1 MGFRIKNNTTMQN
14 SSESNKIDI
23 IEKSTKIVGEITS
36 KADFRIDGS
45 VEGKIVTSGKVVIG
59 EEGTVIGRID
69 CSNSDIAGSIDGIID
84 VSGILSL
91 KSSSKVK
98 GEVLVGKLAVESGA
112 NVDANISMKGSK
124 KMKAISSNEKET
136 PSEKTA

>member
-1 MGFRIKNNTTMQN
+1 
-14 SSESNKIDI
+14 
-23 IEKSTKIVGEITS
+23 
-36 KADFRIDGS
+36 
-45 VEGKIVTSGKVVIG
+45 GKVVIG
-59 EEGTVIGRID
+59 EEGSVIGRID

>member
-1 MGFRIKNNTTMQN
+1 MGFRIKNKTTMQN
-14 SSESNKIDI
+14 SNESNKIDI
-23 IEKSTKIVGEITS
+23 IERSTKIVGEITS
-36 KADFRIDGS
+36 KADFRIDGI
-45 VEGKIVTSGKVVIG
+45 VEGTIITSGKVVIG
-59 EEGTVIGRID
+59 EEGSVTGKID
-69 CSNSDIAGSIDGIID
+69 CSNSDIAGSVDGKID

-124 KMKAISSNEKET
+124 KMKAISSNEKES

>member
-1 MGFRIKNNTTMQN
+1 MQN

-59 EEGTVIGRID
+59 EEGSVIGRID

-112 NVDANISMKGSK
+112 NVDASISMKGSK

>member
-1 MGFRIKNNTTMQN
+1 MGFRIKNKTTMQN

-59 EEGTVIGRID
+59 EEGSVIGRID

-91 KSSSKVK
+91 NSTSKVK

>member
-1 MGFRIKNNTTMQN
+1 MGFRIKNKTTMQN
-14 SSESNKIDI
+14 SSESNKIYI

-59 EEGTVIGRID
+59 EEGSVIGRID

>member
-1 MGFRIKNNTTMQN
+1 MGFRIKNKTTMQN
-14 SSESNKIDI
+14 SNESNKIDI

-59 EEGTVIGRID
+59 EEGSVIGRID

>member
-1 MGFRIKNNTTMQN
+1 MGFRIKNKTTMQN
-14 SSESNKIDI
+14 SNESNKIDI
-23 IEKSTKIVGEITS
+23 IERSTKIVGEITS
-36 KADFRIDGS
+36 KADFRIDGI
-45 VEGKIVTSGKVVIG
+45 VEGTIITSGKVVIG
-59 EEGTVIGRID
+59 EEGSVTGNID
-69 CSNSDIAGSIDGIID
+69 CSNSDISGSIDGKID

-124 KMKAISSNEKET
+124 KMKAISSNEKES

>member
-1 MGFRIKNNTTMQN
+1 MGFRIKNKTTMQN

-59 EEGTVIGRID
+59 EEGSVIGRID

-112 NVDANISMKGSK
+112 NVDASISMKGSK

>member
-1 MGFRIKNNTTMQN
+1 MQN

-36 KADFRIDGS
+36 KADFRIDGC

-59 EEGTVIGRID
+59 EEGSVIGRID
-69 CSNSDIAGSIDGIID
+69 CSNSDIAGTIDGVID

-91 KSSSKVK
+91 KSSAKLK

>member
-1 MGFRIKNNTTMQN
+1 MGFRIKNKTTMQN

-59 EEGTVIGRID
+59 EEGSVIGRID
-69 CSNSDIAGSIDGIID
+69 CSNSDIAGSMDGIID

>member
-1 MGFRIKNNTTMQN
+1 MGFKIKNKTTMQN

-59 EEGTVIGRID
+59 EEGSVIGRID

>member
-1 MGFRIKNNTTMQN
+1 MGFRIKNKTTMQN

-59 EEGTVIGRID
+59 EEGSVIGRID

-124 KMKAISSNEKET
+124 KMKAISSNEKVT

>member
-1 MGFRIKNNTTMQN
+1 MGFRIKNSTTMQN

-59 EEGTVIGRID
+59 EEGSVIGRID

>member
-1 MGFRIKNNTTMQN
+1 MGFRIKNKTTMQN

-36 KADFRIDGS
+36 KADCRIDGS

-59 EEGTVIGRID
+59 EEGSVIGRID

>member
-1 MGFRIKNNTTMQN
+1 MGFRTKNKTTMQN

-59 EEGTVIGRID
+59 EEGSVIGRID
-69 CSNSDIAGSIDGIID
+69 CSNSDIAGSMDGIID

-124 KMKAISSNEKET
+124 KMKAISSNEKEA